1 MVRYRSIS
9 AGLEAFRTPGETVA
23 LARHVSRVNRRSGP
37 HVIVWLT
44 PTPWII
50 ADFVD
55 SDAVSMGLR
64 KG

>member
-1 MVRYRSIS
+1 MSSLGVC
-9 AGLEAFRTPGETVA
+9 LESTDVPGHT
-23 LARHVSRVNRRSGP
+23 SS
-37 HVIVWLT
+37 VWLT

>member
-1 MVRYRSIS
+1 MPSLGVC
-9 AGLEAFRTPGETVA
+9 LESTDVPGCTP
-23 LARHVSRVNRRSGP
+23 S
-37 HVIVWLT
+37 VWLT

-55 SDAVSMGLR
+55 GDVSLGLR